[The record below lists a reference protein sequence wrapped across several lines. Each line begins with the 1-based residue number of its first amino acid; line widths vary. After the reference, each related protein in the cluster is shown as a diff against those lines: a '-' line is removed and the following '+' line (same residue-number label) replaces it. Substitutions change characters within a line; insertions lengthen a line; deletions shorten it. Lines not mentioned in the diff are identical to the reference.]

1 MPASRPTISPLEP
14 ASHFP
19 TAYFEFRM
27 SQPSILAA
35 IAEMKSQIATLE
47 RLLATVETPAPSK
60 DAAAPRPKKV
70 LSPEHL
76 AKLKA
81 GAEAARAK
89 KAAEASGAAPA
100 PPSPSEEKPARESDA
115 ESSTSSQ
122 KRRGPKKLADMTAE
136 ELEAH
141 KAKVAANA
149 ALSPEEKAA
158 KKAAAAAKKE
168 AAAAKKAAK
177 EAKEHKE

>member
-1 MPASRPTISPLEP
+1 
-14 ASHFP
+14 
-19 TAYFEFRM
+19 M
-27 SQPSILAA
+27 SQSSILAA

-47 RLLATVETPAPSK
+47 RLLNTVETSSPSK
-60 DAAAPRPKKV
+60 PDSSAPPRAKKQ

-89 KAAEASGAAPA
+89 KAEAKAAAGGSSASSVASA
-100 PPSPSEEKPARESDA
+100 PRESDA

-122 KRRGPKKLADMTAE
+122 KRRGPKKLSEMTPD

-141 KAKVAANA
+141 KAKIAAAA

-177 EAKEHKE
+177 EAKA